1 MLIYIIGK
9 PRNQEEL
16 EAIWG
21 HENIVFVDTVE
32 EYRAHRDAQVGRT
45 NAVHAIIEDELPMPT
60 RRINVGAIGH
70 IGRDKTQLT
79 AILSMMGFA
88 AIEYRTRRSKGD
100 KHRNRRHRWS

>member
-60 RRINVGAIGH
+60 LTGGH
-70 IGRDKTQLT
+70 DRDCSRQQ
-79 AILSMMGFA
+79 
-88 AIEYRTRRSKGD
+88 TRCQPWTS
-100 KHRNRRHRWS
+100 